1 LFPSNYPSLDLPPP
15 TNSPE
20 VQQWIQEVQAS
31 GVEIPNIPVNVAGGC
46 PANPAAAANA
56 SACWWT
62 CGGCTRETDV
72 TTCPVKDTWGL
83 TYDDGPSAYTPNL
96 LAYLNQVD
104 LLATF
109 FVVGSRCIS
118 YPHILQQEYVQGHE
132 ICVHTWSHTP
142 LTTQTNEEIIAE
154 LGWTKKVIKD
164 VLGVT
169 PTTMR
174 PPYGD
179 IESVFLSSILS
190 GVLTRVM
197 GNSTQRP
204 CARPLQ
210 GHGPHP
216 SHVDSH
222 LRSRHFRYWR

>member
-1 LFPSNYPSLDLPPP
+1 MAPPVD
-15 TNSPE
+15 SPQ

-46 PANPAAAANA
+46 PANPAAASNA

-72 TTCPVKDTWGL
+72 TTCPTKDTWGL
-83 TYDDGPSAYTPNL
+83 TYDDGPSPYSPNL
-96 LAYLNQVD
+96 LAYLQQVD

-118 YPHILQQEYVQGHE
+118 YPDILQNEYMNGHQ
-132 ICVHTWSHTP
+132 IGVHTWSHTA
-142 LTTQTNEEIIAE
+142 LTTQTNEQIIAE
-154 LGWTKKVIKD
+154 LGWTKKIIFD

-179 IESVFLSSILS
+179 IECVFFFKKKIVSFS
-190 GVLTRVM
+190 GLTD
-197 GNSTQRP
+197 NS
-204 CARPLQ
+204 A
-210 GHGPHP
+210 
-216 SHVDSH
+216 
-222 LRSRHFRYWR
+222 